1 MVFTF
6 RTPARPGLSASPT
19 SGQGSGWGQVRDDQ
33 DLATML
39 RCHVTAFKAFG
50 GTARAIPYDHMKTAE
65 TGEGDRDG
73 SV

>member
-6 RTPARPGLSASPT
+6 RMPARPHLSASP
-19 SGQGSGWGQVRDDQ
+19 GWGQVRDDQ

-50 GTARAIPYDHMKTAE
+50 GAARAILYDHMKTAE

>member
-1 MVFTF
+1 
-6 RTPARPGLSASPT
+6 
-19 SGQGSGWGQVRDDQ
+19 
-33 DLATML
+33 ML